1 MKIALICEY
10 FPASKAREMRGGVE
24 ARTYFI
30 AKNLAK
36 VHDVTVYSAQVEGFK
51 DAEFEGIKVRR
62 IGPRMSYTQNGGL
75 IQRLKFM
82 WAAADAVKK
91 NGYDL
96 VDGTSIIG
104 YPAAWL
110 SNAKK
115 RVITYH
121 DVWLGRWIENMGLT
135 GFFGEFMERWVL
147 SKKWDAV
154 IAVSNY
160 TKNNLVKAG
169 VDEKIITVCP
179 NGIDVGI
186 YSEVLGEKNETPS
199 ICCVARF
206 VDYKRVDDLI
216 NATKILVEK
225 IPNLKVKLIGSGSAE
240 KKLRK
245 LVDRLG
251 LKDTVNFLGYVP
263 RHADVLAE
271 IKKSDVLCLPSVVEG
286 FGITVIEAMVL
297 KTPYVASNIPAIS
310 EASNNG
316 EGGLLFEPKNV
327 GDLVEKLG
335 LALSGKIRGG
345 CSDIKRYS
353 WEKVAD
359 EVEQVYMQC

>member
-10 FPASKAREMRGGVE
+10 FPASAAREMRGGVE

-36 VHDVTVYSAQVEGFK
+36 FHEVTVYSAQVEGFK

-62 IGPRMSYTQNGGL
+62 IGPKMKYTQNGGL

-82 WAAADAVKK
+82 RAAADAVKK
-91 NGYDL
+91 NDFDL

-110 SNAKK
+110 SNAEKK
-115 RVITYH
+115 VITYH
-121 DVWLGRWIENMGLT
+121 DVWLGRCIQNVGLA
-135 GFFGEFMERWVL
+135 GFFGELMERWVL
-147 SKKWDAV
+147 SRKWDAV

-179 NGIDVGI
+179 NGIDAVI
-186 YSEVLGEKNETPS
+186 YSEIVGGKNEAPS

-216 NATKILVEK
+216 NAAKILVEK
-225 IPNLKVKLIGSGSAE
+225 IPDIKVKLIGSGPAG

-245 LVDRLG
+245 LVDGLG
-251 LKDTVNFLGYVP
+251 LNDNVDFLGYIP
-263 RHADVLAE
+263 RHSDVLAE

-286 FGITVIEAMVL
+286 FGITVIEAMAL

-316 EGGLLFEPKNV
+316 EGGLLFEPKNI
-327 GDLVEKLG
+327 GDLAEKLG

-345 CSDIKRYS
+345 CSDIKRYD
-353 WEKVAD
+353 WEKVAG
-359 EVEQVYMQC
+359 EVERVYMRC